1 MPSSSLLLF
10 LGLQNIPL
18 ELGMSTF
25 VTQGRISVST
35 SASAFME
42 SQFLLQSLALLMPG
56 ILTVSQHSPPVPP
69 PASLAGSR

>member
-10 LGLQNIPL
+10 LGSQNIPL

-25 VTQGRISVST
+25 VTQGRISVS
-35 SASAFME
+35 ASAFME
-42 SQFLLQSLALLMPG
+42 SQFLLQSLALFMPG

-69 PASLAGSR
+69 PASLAGGR